1 MYDSEWCG
9 CKTVI
14 EESIIILS
22 IDRLHYTIG
31 QRRIKPE
38 IETHEECLA
47 MCFDSVLL
55 LSLDCILRFRL
66 FSKHV
71 SNVRMNKNVIA
82 FHSFDG
88 HWIFMPCEWRQWPW
102 TLCPTLNKPPPK
114 RISMLILFFF
124 GVGFITHHCTPI
136 TTINSTAVFCCGG
149 WHKPCYYYYYC
160 KLCTPIII
168 FGLLCYRV
176 ALIRL
181 LRRRTL

>member
-1 MYDSEWCG
+1 MDKLILINTPSNPLSQPHLCSNQNTGRTLSWKGIPTRGLISNDGVTHIRLRLCSILIHICIMYDSEWCG

-102 TLCPTLNKPPPK
+102 TLCPTLN
-114 RISMLILFFF
+114 
-124 GVGFITHHCTPI
+124 
-136 TTINSTAVFCCGG
+136 
-149 WHKPCYYYYYC
+149 
-160 KLCTPIII
+160 
-168 FGLLCYRV
+168 
-176 ALIRL
+176 
-181 LRRRTL
+181 